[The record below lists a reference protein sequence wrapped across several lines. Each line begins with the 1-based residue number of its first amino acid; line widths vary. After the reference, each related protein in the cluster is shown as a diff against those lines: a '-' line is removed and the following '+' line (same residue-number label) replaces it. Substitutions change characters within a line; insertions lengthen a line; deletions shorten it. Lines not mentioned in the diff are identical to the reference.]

1 VKGHGALPY
10 LGLLCNALVWGVS
23 WWPMRELGH
32 LGLHAVWATVLIF
45 AMSTVLVTLWHPG
58 AWRALL
64 SRPELWLLAL
74 ASGGT
79 NAAFNWAVSVG
90 DVVRVV
96 LLFYLMPVWAV
107 PLAWWLLGERI
118 TLLALAR
125 VALAMAGAF
134 LVLMPAKAGWPTI
147 SGLPDVLGLLG
158 GLGFALTNVLLRRL
172 AAETS
177 SARALAMFAGGT
189 FWPLLLG
196 LVLMSMGLIGP
207 LPAVQA
213 PWLIGALITGL
224 LFLGS
229 NLALQFGA
237 ARLSVH
243 TTSVVMLTEIVFA
256 TVSSI
261 WWGTATLTPVVL
273 AGGALIMLSA
283 LWTALTS

>member
-1 VKGHGALPY
+1 
-10 LGLLCNALVWGVS
+10 
-23 WWPMRELGH
+23 
-32 LGLHAVWATVLIF
+32 
-45 AMSTVLVTLWHPG
+45 
-58 AWRALL
+58 
-64 SRPELWLLAL
+64 
-74 ASGGT
+74 
-79 NAAFNWAVSVG
+79 
-90 DVVRVV
+90 
-96 LLFYLMPVWAV
+96 
-107 PLAWWLLGERI
+107 
-118 TLLALAR
+118 
-125 VALAMAGAF
+125 
-134 LVLMPAKAGWPTI
+134 
-147 SGLPDVLGLLG
+147 
-158 GLGFALTNVLLRRL
+158 
-172 AAETS
+172 
-177 SARALAMFAGGT
+177 
-189 FWPLLLG
+189 LLLG

>member
-1 VKGHGALPY
+1 VIGANAWPY

-23 WWPMRELGH
+23 WWPMRQLGEM
-32 LGLHAVWATVLIF
+32 GLHPLWATVIIF
-45 AMSTVLVTLWHPG
+45 ALSTVMVTLWHPG

-64 SRPELWLLAL
+64 RHPELWVLAL
-74 ASGGT
+74 ASGAT

-118 TLLALAR
+118 TPLALGR
-125 VALAMAGAF
+125 VLLAMAGAF
-134 LVLMPAKAGWPTI
+134 LVLMPGTQGWPTL
-147 SGLPDVLGLLG
+147 SGLADVLGLLG
-158 GLGFALTNVLLRRL
+158 GLGFALTNVMLRRL
-172 AAETS
+172 ANEQS

-189 FWPLLLG
+189 FWPLLAALG
-196 LVLMSMGLIGP
+196 LWQFAVIGP
-207 LPAVQA
+207 PPEPHWGWML
-213 PWLIGALITGL
+213 GAALTGL
-224 LFLGS
+224 AFLGS
-229 NLALQFGA
+229 NLALQYGA
-237 ARLSVH
+237 SKLSVH

-261 WWGTATLTPVVL
+261 WWGSAVITPL
-273 AGGALIMLSA
+273 ILLGGGLIMLSA

>member
-1 VKGHGALPY
+1 MTLQRSLPY
-10 LGLLCNALVWGVS
+10 LGLLCNAFVWGVS

-32 LGLHAVWATVLIF
+32 MGLHAIWATVLIF
-45 AMSTVLVTLWHPG
+45 TMSTVLVTVWHPG

-64 SRPELWLLAL
+64 RHPLLWLLAL
-74 ASGGT
+74 AAT
-79 NAAFNWAVSVG
+79 NAAFNWAVSIG

-107 PLAWWLLGERI
+107 PLAWWFLGERI

-125 VALAMAGAF
+125 VALAMAGAL
-134 LVLMPAKAGWPTI
+134 LVLMPEDGRLPTL
-147 SGLPDVLGLLG
+147 SGLADVLGLLG

-172 AAETS
+172 ADETA
-177 SARALAMFAGGT
+177 SARALAMFAGGA

-196 LVLMSMGLIGP
+196 LVLMQMGLIGSMP
-207 LPAVQA
+207 APAVG
-213 PWLIGALITGL
+213 WLVAAVITGL

-229 NLALQFGA
+229 NLALQYGA

-261 WWGTATLTPVVL
+261 WWGTATLTPMVL

-283 LWTALTS
+283 LWTAMTS

>member
-1 VKGHGALPY
+1 VG
-10 LGLLCNALVWGVS
+10 CFLVA
-23 WWPMRELGH
+23 
-32 LGLHAVWATVLIF
+32 HAHPLWATVIIF
-45 AMSTVLVTLWHPG
+45 ALSTVMVTLWHPG

-64 SRPELWLLAL
+64 RHPELWVLAL
-74 ASGGT
+74 ASGAT

-118 TLLALAR
+118 TPLALGR
-125 VALAMAGAF
+125 VLLAMAGAL
-134 LVLMPAKAGWPTI
+134 LVLMPGAQGWPTL
-147 SGLPDVLGLLG
+147 SGLADVLGLLG
-158 GLGFALTNVLLRRL
+158 GLGFALTNVMLRRL
-172 AAETS
+172 ANEQS

-189 FWPLLLG
+189 FWPLLAALG
-196 LVLMSMGLIGP
+196 LWQFAVIGP
-207 LPAVQA
+207 PPAPQA
-213 PWLIGALITGL
+213 AWMLGAALTGL
-224 LFLGS
+224 AFLGS
-229 NLALQFGA
+229 NLALQYGA

-261 WWGTATLTPVVL
+261 WWGSAVITPLVL